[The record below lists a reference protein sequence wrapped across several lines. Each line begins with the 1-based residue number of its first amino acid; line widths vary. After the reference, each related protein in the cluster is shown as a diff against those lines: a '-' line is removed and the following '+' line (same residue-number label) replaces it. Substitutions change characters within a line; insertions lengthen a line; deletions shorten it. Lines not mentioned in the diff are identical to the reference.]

1 MYRDQFGEFVHVYCG
16 LKGKKMSLLI
26 KLTNIPNNLS
36 TFGKELNLSVEKMN
50 KKTVEKLLD

>member
-36 TFGKELNLSVEKMN
+36 TYFGKELNLSVEKM
-50 KKTVEKLLD
+50 KKKLLKNC